1 MIFRGTFEHALD
13 AKHRLTVPAK
23 YRGALSDGV
32 VLAFTPDS
40 DAGGV
45 RSLSLWIAAD
55 YEAFASATLKDLNP
69 IEPRAQALRNVLY
82 ANAWDLELDS
92 ANRVMIPGIARE
104 FAGLGKDVV
113 VTGAGE
119 CLRVWDRAAY
129 TNYSAAMLARFP
141 EIAASFEHTN

>member
-23 YRGALSDGV
+23 YRGVLSDGV

-40 DAGGV
+40 DADGV
-45 RSLSLWIAAD
+45 RSLSLWTATD
-55 YEAFASATLKDLNP
+55 YEAFASATLSGLNP
-69 IEPRAQALRNVLY
+69 IEPRAQALRNILY

-92 ANRVMIPGIARE
+92 ANRLMIPGLARE
-104 FAGLGKDVV
+104 FAGLGKEVV

-129 TNYSAAMLARFP
+129 ASYSAAMLARFP

>member
-1 MIFRGTFEHALD
+1 LIFRGTFEHSLD

-23 YRGALSDGV
+23 YRGVLTEGV

-40 DAGGV
+40 EADTV
-45 RSLSLWIAAD
+45 RSLSLWTAAD
-55 YEAFASATLKDLNP
+55 YEAFASATLNGLNP
-69 IEPRAQALRNVLY
+69 IEPRAQVLSNILY

-104 FAGLGKDVV
+104 FAGLGKEVV
-113 VTGAGE
+113 VTGAGK
-119 CLRVWDRAAY
+119 CLRIWDRAAY
-129 TNYSAAMLARFP
+129 TSDSAGLLARFP